1 MFPPTV
7 PFLYCLESLIMESV
21 LYYEVIDTLLNAFI
35 LLLVSIGMIKASLTS
50 PIMTWLDYAVA
61 IFFFV
66 VFCVMVWL
74 IGDIAFTHILHH

>member
-1 MFPPTV
+1 
-7 PFLYCLESLIMESV
+7 MESV

-61 IFFFV
+61 VFFFV
-66 VFCVMVWL
+66 VFCVRAWL

>member
-1 MFPPTV
+1 M
-7 PFLYCLESLIMESV
+7 PFFVCFLEYFVMETV
-21 LYYEVIDTLLNAFI
+21 LYYEVIDTLLNSFI

-66 VFCVMVWL
+66 IFCIMAWL
-74 IGDIAFTHILHH
+74 IGDIAFTHIFFH

>member
-1 MFPPTV
+1 
-7 PFLYCLESLIMESV
+7 MESY
-21 LYYEVIDTLLNAFI
+21 LYYEIIDTLLNAFI

>member
-1 MFPPTV
+1 MLKHHGT
-7 PFLYCLESLIMESV
+7 SLGGCFMESY
-21 LYYEVIDTLLNAFI
+21 LYYEIIDTLLNAFI

-66 VFCVMVWL
+66 VFCVMAWL

>member
-1 MFPPTV
+1 M
-7 PFLYCLESLIMESV
+7 PFFVFWSLFIMDTV

-61 IFFFV
+61 VFFFII
-66 VFCVMVWL
+66 FCIMAWL
-74 IGDIAFTHILHH
+74 IGDIAFTHIFFH

>member
-1 MFPPTV
+1 
-7 PFLYCLESLIMESV
+7 MESY

>member
-1 MFPPTV
+1 
-7 PFLYCLESLIMESV
+7 MESV

-66 VFCVMVWL
+66 VFCVMAWL

>member
-1 MFPPTV
+1 
-7 PFLYCLESLIMESV
+7 MESV

-66 VFCVMVWL
+66 VFCAMVWL
-74 IGDIAFTHILHH
+74 IGDIAFTHIFFH